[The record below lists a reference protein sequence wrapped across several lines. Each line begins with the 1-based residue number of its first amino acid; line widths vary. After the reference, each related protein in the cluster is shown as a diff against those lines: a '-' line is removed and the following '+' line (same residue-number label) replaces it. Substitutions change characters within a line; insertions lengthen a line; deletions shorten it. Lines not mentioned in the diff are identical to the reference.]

1 VSSFENGLA
10 ARAPVAVTPTHAE
23 IRLWSRLRRKQL
35 RGFRFRRQHPIGRYV
50 VDFFCP
56 EAKLIVEVDGGQP
69 SQSARDA
76 VRTQWLQERDYRVL
90 RFWDNDVLANTDG
103 VVASILETLGRSS
116 PTRPRPDRLGHP
128 PPQGGR
134 G

>member
-1 VSSFENGLA
+1 
-10 ARAPVAVTPTHAE
+10 
-23 IRLWSRLRRKQL
+23 
-35 RGFRFRRQHPIGRYV
+35 V